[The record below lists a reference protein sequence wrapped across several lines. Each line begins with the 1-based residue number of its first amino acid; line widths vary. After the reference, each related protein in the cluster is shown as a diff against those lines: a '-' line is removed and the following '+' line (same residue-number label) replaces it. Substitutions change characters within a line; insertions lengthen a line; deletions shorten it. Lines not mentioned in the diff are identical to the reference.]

1 MKDIQYNSANVRIR
15 TYESQLLDQAFFDRL
30 LNVEQ
35 ASELYNILQE
45 TPYGDFIDESLTKHD
60 FEKVLMA
67 EQKRTFDLAYEITP
81 LKAVVDIF
89 TLRYDYQN
97 LKVLVKNAYLQED
110 LEAYVVP
117 LGSIDLAVLKE
128 FVQVRHHAL
137 VPQIMVDCLTE
148 VYAYIEDYKEIQ
160 GIDIIFD
167 SYYWQHFLEVTQAT
181 NQSEFIE
188 LSQRLV
194 DVYNLSVVLRSY
206 LMGRKKGFMSAVLVE
221 GGLLTKETLL
231 AYLETSFE
239 ALLDYLVETDYGPLI
254 MSTIDEL
261 QEHKTINQFDLLKD
275 NFLMRYFKERKV
287 IPFGPIPLLGYL
299 NAKESEIKN
308 LRMIFVGK
316 INRIPTEKL
325 RSRVRETYG

>member
-1 MKDIQYNSANVRIR
+1 MKDIQYNATNVRVR
-15 TYESQLLDQAFFDRL
+15 TYESQLLDQAFFERL

-45 TPYGDFIDESLTKHD
+45 TPYGDFIEESTTKHD
-60 FEKVLMA
+60 FEKILLA
-67 EQKRTFDLAYEITP
+67 EQERTFAFAYEITP

-97 LKVLVKNAYLQED
+97 LKVLVKNNYLQED
-110 LEAYVVP
+110 LTAFVVP
-117 LGSIDLAVLKE
+117 LGSLAVATLKE
-128 FVQVRHHAL
+128 LVQTRKHAL
-137 VPQIMVDCLTE
+137 VPPIMVDCLAE
-148 VYAYIEDYKEIQ
+148 VYAYIEDYQEIQ

-167 SYYWQHFLEVTQAT
+167 NYYWQHFLQVAQET

-194 DVYNLSVVLRSY
+194 DVYNLSVILRSH
-206 LMGRKKGFMSAVLVE
+206 LMGRKKGFMSAVLVD
-221 GGLLTKETLL
+221 GGILPKEKLLEKIQISLD
-231 AYLETSFE
+231 
-239 ALLDYLVETDYGPLI
+239 ALLDYLMQTDFRSLI
-254 MSTIDEL
+254 NQSKEEL
-261 QEHKTINQFDLLKD
+261 QTSQTMNQFDLLKD

-287 IPFGPIPLLGYL
+287 IPFGPIPLMGYL

-316 INRIPTEKL
+316 INKIPTEIL